1 MVAAFLVLTQSIER
15 WPSMS
20 SSQTNGSSDNCGA
33 ADCCG
38 GGDCCAAI
46 VTRVREGITSRE
58 RRPTAARYLR
68 FVMLAPG
75 DTVPDGCPKLRP
87 RVSVMQ
93 AVEDLSLKGGTHAL
107 SSTPATGHRSG
118 GRQRF
123 AARTR
128 TRCQRERS
136 GGPVRSEER
145 RVGKEWRVG
154 GRASSWR

>member
-46 VTRVREGITSRE
+46 ATRVRDGIASRE

-75 DTVPDGCPKLRP
+75 DTVPDGCPQ
-87 RVSVMQ
+87 V
-93 AVEDLSLKGGTHAL
+93 A
-107 SSTPATGHRSG
+107 ST
-118 GRQRF
+118 RF
-123 AARTR
+123 RY
-128 TRCQRERS
+128 
-136 GGPVRSEER
+136 
-145 RVGKEWRVG
+145 
-154 GRASSWR
+154 ASR